1 MTTQL
6 HGRDDELRTLR
17 EMIGRLPGT
26 GGVLTVLGEPG
37 IGKTT
42 LLRAAV
48 AAAEESGAVALET
61 TGVEAEARVPFAG
74 LHQLLRP
81 VMAGVGRLPAPQRTA
96 LQSAFGVVDGPV
108 PEVSMVAFAV
118 LNLLAEAAEDAP
130 LLLALDDAQWLDAPT
145 QETLAFVARRV
156 SRDPILVV
164 AALHKGHAGPF
175 ASLGAADLDLAG
187 LDDSTARHVLAQEA
201 GDLSLPMRERILR
214 EARGNPLALVE
225 LPVAWRDQR
234 EAAQQATPGF
244 LPLTARLERAFAGRV
259 AELPADSRDVL
270 LVAAVDHADDLAEIL
285 AAASVLAG
293 RTLTVEALDA
303 AVAARLLR
311 LEGLRLLFH
320 HPLVRSAVQ
329 MSETLTRR
337 LSANA
342 ALAEVLA
349 DEPYRRTW
357 HLAQSIIGPDDDI
370 ADELVANRAISLRRG
385 GTAMAA
391 WELERS
397 AQLTSDHAKRGRRL
411 LLACEYA
418 FGLGRADQV
427 ERLLRAAERS
437 GLTTLDRA
445 RLEWLRELSDN
456 GGPDD
461 ALRVPQLCETARES
475 ADEGDVQLALR
486 LLLSAA
492 LRCWWADAG
501 PDARAVVVSAVES
514 LEGTENDPRR
524 LAILAVA
531 EPVLRGRVVHD
542 WLSGTASA
550 AYADVEGLRM
560 LGMAAHAI
568 GDPVRAVGLLGRA
581 ELKLR
586 EQGRLG
592 LLSHT
597 LILQIGHLLCTGDW
611 ERAATVSEEAHRTAG
626 ESARA
631 IWSNGAL
638 VLEAVIRGLRGEV
651 DEALGLA
658 ASVATTAHR
667 GRLVHLLACVQLAK
681 GAAFA
686 ATGRHAMAY
695 DELCSLFDPDS
706 PNYHQ
711 RASFDGVLLFAEAAV
726 HSGHEE
732 QARGVLA
739 DLERVASV
747 TPSPLLHTHLLYAR
761 AVLAE
766 EQDAEHLFR
775 TALAEDLSRWPLVRS
790 KLELAYG
797 TWLRR
802 RRRVAE
808 SRTLLRS
815 ARATLELIGAT
826 GWAEQARAELRAA
839 GERALSVAP
848 AAHAVLSPH
857 ELQIARLATQG
868 LSNREIG
875 ERLYL
880 SPRTV
885 GWHLYRI
892 FPKLD
897 ITSRAQLASR
907 LAPF

>member
-81 VMAGVGRLPAPQRTA
+81 VMAGVGRLPAPQRIA

-145 QETLAFVARRV
+145 QEALAFVARRV

-175 ASLGAADLDLAG
+175 TSLGAADLDLAG
-187 LDDSTARHVLAQEA
+187 LDDSTARHVLAEEA
-201 GDLSLPMRERILR
+201 GDLSLPLRERILR

-244 LPLTARLERAFAGRV
+244 LPLTARLERAFAGRA

-270 LVAAVDHADDLAEIL
+270 LVAAVDHADDLSEIL

-411 LLACEYA
+411 LLACEHA

-445 RLEWLRELSDN
+445 RLEWLRSSPTTGARRRAPGAAAVRDRAGI
-456 GGPDD
+456 GGRGRRPTG
-461 ALRVPQLCETARES
+461 VE
-475 ADEGDVQLALR
+475 V
-486 LLLSAA
+486 
-492 LRCWWADAG
+492 
-501 PDARAVVVSAVES
+501 AVERGPAVLVGRCRPGRQGRGGLGS
-514 LEGTENDPRR
+514 GVVGRDRERPAPSRDPRR
-524 LAILAVA
+524 
-531 EPVLRGRVVHD
+531 G
-542 WLSGTASA
+542 GTGTS
-550 AYADVEGLRM
+550 RTR
-560 LGMAAHAI
+560 
-568 GDPVRAVGLLGRA
+568 RA
-581 ELKLR
+581 
-586 EQGRLG
+586 
-592 LLSHT
+592 
-597 LILQIGHLLCTGDW
+597 
-611 ERAATVSEEAHRTAG
+611 
-626 ESARA
+626 
-631 IWSNGAL
+631 
-638 VLEAVIRGLRGEV
+638 
-651 DEALGLA
+651 
-658 ASVATTAHR
+658 
-667 GRLVHLLACVQLAK
+667 RLVV
-681 GAAFA
+681 
-686 ATGRHAMAY
+686 RHG
-695 DELCSLFDPDS
+695 L
-706 PNYHQ
+706 
-711 RASFDGVLLFAEAAV
+711 G
-726 HSGHEE
+726 G
-732 QARGVLA
+732 
-739 DLERVASV
+739 
-747 TPSPLLHTHLLYAR
+747 
-761 AVLAE
+761 
-766 EQDAEHLFR
+766 
-775 TALAEDLSRWPLVRS
+775 
-790 KLELAYG
+790 
-797 TWLRR
+797 LRR
-802 RRRVAE
+802 RRGVTDARYGRPRDRGPRPRSGPARPG
-808 SRTLLRS
+808 RT
-815 ARATLELIGAT
+815 E
-826 GWAEQARAELRAA
+826 
-839 GERALSVAP
+839 AP
-848 AAHAVLSPH
+848 
-857 ELQIARLATQG
+857 
-868 LSNREIG
+868 
-875 ERLYL
+875 
-880 SPRTV
+880 
-885 GWHLYRI
+885 
-892 FPKLD
+892 
-897 ITSRAQLASR
+897 
-907 LAPF
+907 